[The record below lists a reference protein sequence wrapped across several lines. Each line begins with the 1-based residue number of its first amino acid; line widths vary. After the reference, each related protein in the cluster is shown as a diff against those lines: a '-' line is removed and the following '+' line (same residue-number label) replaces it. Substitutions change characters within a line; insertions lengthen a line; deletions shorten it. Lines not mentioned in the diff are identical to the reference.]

1 MKENKLGYENVGKLL
16 VKLAIPSILAQLVNM
31 LYNLIDRIYIGHIQ
45 DIGTIALTGV
55 GVTFPIIMII
65 SAFSSLIGMGGAPR
79 ASIKLGEN
87 KKEDAEKY
95 LGNSFTLLII
105 ISIILTI
112 VFLIFGEKLLF
123 IFGASE
129 NTLIYAKDYLY
140 IYVLGTIFVSITLG
154 LNPFISAQGYAKT
167 SMFTTLIGAIIN
179 IALDP
184 IFIFTFDLG
193 VKGAAIATVISQA
206 ISAIFVF
213 VFLIKY
219 SNLKL
224 KLKHLKLKLSYV
236 ISTIKLGISPFIMQS
251 TESLLMISLNSS
263 LQNYGGDIA
272 VGAMTVLSSV
282 MQILILPLMGLT
294 QGAQPLISY
303 NYGAKKND
311 RVLKTFKFT
320 LIAGMIYSI
329 IFCLLTLIAPQIFTM
344 MFSSDIELIDY
355 TSNALRIY
363 MSMSFVLGAQIIC
376 QQTFIAIGQAGV
388 SLVLALLRKIILLIP
403 LIYILPNFF
412 NDKVFAIFLA
422 EPISDFIAAATTVLV
437 FALSIKKI
445 LKKNL
450 SYA

>member
-1 MKENKLGYENVGKLL
+1 
-16 VKLAIPSILAQLVNM
+16 
-31 LYNLIDRIYIGHIQ
+31 
-45 DIGTIALTGV
+45 
-55 GVTFPIIMII
+55 
-65 SAFSSLIGMGGAPR
+65 MGGAPR

-87 KKEDAEKY
+87 KKEDTEKY
-95 LGNSFTLLII
+95 LSNSFTLLII

-193 VKGAAIATVISQA
+193 VKGAAIATVISQV

-263 LQNYGGDIA
+263 YKIMA
-272 VGAMTVLSSV
+272 EIS
-282 MQILILPLMGLT
+282 PLV
-294 QGAQPLISY
+294 P
-303 NYGAKKND
+303 
-311 RVLKTFKFT
+311 
-320 LIAGMIYSI
+320 
-329 IFCLLTLIAPQIFTM
+329 
-344 MFSSDIELIDY
+344 
-355 TSNALRIY
+355 
-363 MSMSFVLGAQIIC
+363 
-376 QQTFIAIGQAGV
+376 
-388 SLVLALLRKIILLIP
+388 
-403 LIYILPNFF
+403 
-412 NDKVFAIFLA
+412 
-422 EPISDFIAAATTVLV
+422 
-437 FALSIKKI
+437 
-445 LKKNL
+445 
-450 SYA
+450 

>member
-1 MKENKLGYENVGKLL
+1 
-16 VKLAIPSILAQLVNM
+16 
-31 LYNLIDRIYIGHIQ
+31 
-45 DIGTIALTGV
+45 
-55 GVTFPIIMII
+55 
-65 SAFSSLIGMGGAPR
+65 
-79 ASIKLGEN
+79 
-87 KKEDAEKY
+87 
-95 LGNSFTLLII
+95 
-105 ISIILTI
+105 
-112 VFLIFGEKLLF
+112 
-123 IFGASE
+123 
-129 NTLIYAKDYLY
+129 
-140 IYVLGTIFVSITLG
+140 
-154 LNPFISAQGYAKT
+154 
-167 SMFTTLIGAIIN
+167 
-179 IALDP
+179 
-184 IFIFTFDLG
+184 
-193 VKGAAIATVISQA
+193 
-206 ISAIFVF
+206 
-213 VFLIKY
+213 
-219 SNLKL
+219 
-224 KLKHLKLKLSYV
+224 
-236 ISTIKLGISPFIMQS
+236 
-251 TESLLMISLNSS
+251 
-263 LQNYGGDIA
+263 
-272 VGAMTVLSSV
+272 MTVLSSV

-344 MFSSDIELIDY
+344 MFNSDIELIDY

>member
-1 MKENKLGYENVGKLL
+1 
-16 VKLAIPSILAQLVNM
+16 
-31 LYNLIDRIYIGHIQ
+31 
-45 DIGTIALTGV
+45 
-55 GVTFPIIMII
+55 
-65 SAFSSLIGMGGAPR
+65 MGGAPR

-213 VFLIKY
+213 VF
-219 SNLKL
+219 
-224 KLKHLKLKLSYV
+224 
-236 ISTIKLGISPFIMQS
+236 
-251 TESLLMISLNSS
+251 
-263 LQNYGGDIA
+263 
-272 VGAMTVLSSV
+272 
-282 MQILILPLMGLT
+282 
-294 QGAQPLISY
+294 
-303 NYGAKKND
+303 
-311 RVLKTFKFT
+311 
-320 LIAGMIYSI
+320 
-329 IFCLLTLIAPQIFTM
+329 
-344 MFSSDIELIDY
+344 
-355 TSNALRIY
+355 
-363 MSMSFVLGAQIIC
+363 
-376 QQTFIAIGQAGV
+376 
-388 SLVLALLRKIILLIP
+388 
-403 LIYILPNFF
+403 
-412 NDKVFAIFLA
+412 
-422 EPISDFIAAATTVLV
+422 
-437 FALSIKKI
+437 
-445 LKKNL
+445 
-450 SYA
+450 